1 MLRRLAATP
10 EHAGAGA
17 FARVPRLLG
26 TFHAA
31 VQGRG
36 GCIYDAV
43 HILWKEWRLPPCRAG
58 GTCVHRQ
65 AWLAS
70 DCSQACSVLWPG
82 PPVEAGA
89 ATALQHGLVLRREPA
104 SSSSS
109 SLCKGRSGGGMEAA
123 SSALPAHVPSTMAL
137 KTATLHGM
145 SVALVTTKLADVNKM
160 TRKEVKALII
170 GRYPGG
176 KSSRRP
182 ASYSTNT
189 SKRPV

>member
-1 MLRRLAATP
+1 
-10 EHAGAGA
+10 
-17 FARVPRLLG
+17 
-26 TFHAA
+26 
-31 VQGRG
+31 
-36 GCIYDAV
+36 
-43 HILWKEWRLPPCRAG
+43 
-58 GTCVHRQ
+58 
-65 AWLAS
+65 
-70 DCSQACSVLWPG
+70 
-82 PPVEAGA
+82 
-89 ATALQHGLVLRREPA
+89 
-104 SSSSS
+104 
-109 SLCKGRSGGGMEAA
+109 MEAA